1 LLNDELTNERTDEQG
16 FLMQRVDTEIINK
29 LGLHARASAKLTQ
42 LAGTFKSEVWMEKGA
57 RRINAKSIMG
67 VMMLAAG
74 KGSQVVIE
82 TEGEDE
88 QAALDGILQLIADKF
103 GEGE

>member
-1 LLNDELTNERTDEQG
+1 
-16 FLMQRVDTEIINK
+16 VEIVNK

-42 LAGTFKSEVWMEKGA
+42 TASRFAAEIWLSRNG
-57 RRINAKSIMG
+57 RRVNAKSIMG

-74 KGSQVVIE
+74 KGSRIVVETDGADAEAAMDALVGLIE
-82 TEGEDE
+82 
-88 QAALDGILQLIADKF
+88 DKF

>member
-1 LLNDELTNERTDEQG
+1 MQKTNVT
-16 FLMQRVDTEIINK
+16 IINK
-29 LGLHARASAKLTQ
+29 LGLHARASAKLTK
-42 LAGTFKSEVWMEKGA
+42 LASSFACDVFMSRNG

-74 KGSQVVIE
+74 VGTEVEIE
-82 TEGEDE
+82 TDGADE
-88 QAALDGILQLIADKF
+88 AKAMQALVALINERF

>member
-1 LLNDELTNERTDEQG
+1 MASAEAP
-16 FLMQRVDTEIINK
+16 IINK

-42 LAGTFKSEVWMEKGA
+42 LASKFACEIWLTRNN
-57 RRINAKSIMG
+57 RRVNAKSIMG

-74 KGSQVVIE
+74 KGSSVLIE
-82 TEGEDE
+82 ADGKDAD
-88 QAALDGILQLIADKF
+88 AALKALQELIANKF

>member
-1 LLNDELTNERTDEQG
+1 MARTE
-16 FLMQRVDTEIINK
+16 TEIINR

-42 LAGTFKSEVWMEKGA
+42 LAGTYKCEVWLEKGS

-74 KGSQVVIE
+74 KGSTVVVE
-82 TEGEDE
+82 TNGDDE
-88 QAALDGILQLIADKF
+88 QAALEAILRLIADKF

>member
-1 LLNDELTNERTDEQG
+1 MIKRT
-16 FLMQRVDTEIINK
+16 VKITNK

-42 LAGTFKSEVWMEKGA
+42 TAGAFKSQVWIA
-57 RRINAKSIMG
+57 RNGRRVNAKSIMG

-74 KGSQVVIE
+74 LGSTVELE
-82 TEGEDE
+82 TDGPDE
-88 QAALDGILQLIADKF
+88 EAAIDTVEKLFADKF

>member
-1 LLNDELTNERTDEQG
+1 MIKSSIT
-16 FLMQRVDTEIINK
+16 ISNK
-29 LGLHARASAKLTQ
+29 LGLHARASAKLTK
-42 LAGTFKSEVWMEKGA
+42 LAGSFQCEVHMSRNG

-74 KGSQVVIE
+74 LGSEVEIE

-88 QAALDGILQLIADKF
+88 QAAMDALRALIDGKF
-103 GEGE
+103 GEGQ